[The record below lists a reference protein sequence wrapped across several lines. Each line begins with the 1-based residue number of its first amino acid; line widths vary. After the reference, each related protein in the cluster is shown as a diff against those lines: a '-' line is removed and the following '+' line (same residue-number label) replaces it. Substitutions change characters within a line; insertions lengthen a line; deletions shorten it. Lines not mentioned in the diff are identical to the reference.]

1 MKNIIKYLKLRRFS
15 NFLKKYILV
24 EIAKVFA
31 LSNIVLNGNCLIIF
45 LL

>member
-1 MKNIIKYLKLRRFS
+1 MKNIIKYLKLRHFS
-15 NFLKKYILV
+15 NFLKKNIFV

-31 LSNIVLNGNCLIIF
+31 LSNIVLNENCLII